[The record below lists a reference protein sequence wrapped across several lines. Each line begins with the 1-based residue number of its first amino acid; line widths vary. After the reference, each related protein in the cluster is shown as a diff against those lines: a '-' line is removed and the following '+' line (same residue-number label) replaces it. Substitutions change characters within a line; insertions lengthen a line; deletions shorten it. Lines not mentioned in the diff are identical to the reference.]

1 MANKP
6 RLSWSKQPNEQ
17 GMAQVGQGPR
27 GAILKVNGVIVGRV
41 YANGVGFHNYKG
53 WYWTAYHTQKEDPK
67 CPPIVLKNTWETPIA
82 DLNDAKLACEA
93 YVREQLGMT

>member
-6 RLSWSKQPNEQ
+6 RLTWSKQPNEQ
-17 GMAQVGQGPR
+17 GLAQVGQGPC

-41 YANGVGFHNYKG
+41 YAHTSGFHQYNG
-53 WYWTAYHTQKEDPK
+53 WYWTARHSQSDSPK
-67 CPPIVLKNTWETPIA
+67 CPEIQLKNTCETPLKE
-82 DLNDAKLACEA
+82 LNDAKLACEA